1 MIACRD
7 LMAACALAGLALV
20 APAPARAQ
28 YVPDTPPFVRADPN
42 MGRPFDQF
50 PSGPYTDPS
59 LSRQGPLAVPH
70 PMFRDPSRDVIT
82 NPQPPPPAVGQ
93 GLPPLVSRPAPR
105 SGLGA
110 GVLGESAPLTR
121 RQSAAERGGAPVVV
135 ATLPDVARALGRCWR
150 PPASASSIEAT
161 VRLAFTRDGHVFGA
175 PRVTYIK
182 VREPAL
188 REAVRATA
196 LAAARDCAPLRFT
209 PAAASAMAGR
219 IFAIRLIALPQ
230 GRQQDL

>member
-1 MIACRD
+1 MTLRHST
-7 LMAACALAGLALV
+7 AACALAGLALV
-20 APAPARAQ
+20 AAAPARAQ
-28 YVPDTPPFVRADPN
+28 YAPDAPPFLRADPN

-50 PSGPYTDPS
+50 PSGPYSDPS
-59 LSRQGPLAVPH
+59 LSRQGPLATPH
-70 PMFRDPSRDVIT
+70 PMFRDPARDVIA

-93 GLPPLVSRPAPR
+93 GLLPLASRPAPR

-110 GVLGESAPLTR
+110 GVLGQSEPLTR
-121 RQSAAERGGAPVVV
+121 RQSAAERGGAPVVI

-150 PPASASSIEAT
+150 PPASAAPIEAT

-182 VREPAL
+182 VREPEL
-188 REAVRATA
+188 REAVRATI
-196 LAAARDCAPLRFT
+196 LAAAGACAPLRFT
-209 PAAASAMAGR
+209 PAAASAIAGR
-219 IFAIRLIALPQ
+219 IFAIRLIAFPQ